1 MGILDYVMSE
11 DEMKQDAESFAN
23 GLPDRGYQIDGT
35 FQEANKDWI
44 DAIQNVEAD
53 AAKDAKIWANK
64 LPDMK

>member
-35 FQEANKDWI
+35 FQEAMKDWI

-53 AAKDAKIWANK
+53 AAKDAEIWANK

>member
-1 MGILDYVMSE
+1 MGILGYVMSE

-44 DAIQNVEAD
+44 DTIQNVEAD
-53 AAKDAKIWANK
+53 AAKDAEIWANK
-64 LPDMK
+64 LPDKK

>member
-1 MGILDYVMSE
+1 MGILDHIMSE
-11 DEMKQDAESFAN
+11 DEMKQDAESFAK

-53 AAKDAKIWANK
+53 AAKDAEIWANK
-64 LPDMK
+64 LPDKK

>member
-1 MGILDYVMSE
+1 MGILGYVMSE

-23 GLPDRGYQIDGT
+23 GLPDRCYQIDGT

-53 AAKDAKIWANK
+53 AAKDAEIWANK
-64 LPDMK
+64 LPDKK

>member
-1 MGILDYVMSE
+1 MGILDFTMSE

-23 GLPDRGYQIDGT
+23 GLPDRGYQMDRT
-35 FQEANKDWI
+35 FEGANTGWI

-53 AAKDAKIWANK
+53 AAKDAEIWANK

>member
-44 DAIQNVEAD
+44 DTIQNVEAD
-53 AAKDAKIWANK
+53 AAKDAEIWANK
-64 LPDMK
+64 LPDKK

>member
-23 GLPDRGYQIDGT
+23 GLSDRGYQIDGT

-53 AAKDAKIWANK
+53 AAKDAEIWANK

>member
-11 DEMKQDAESFAN
+11 DEMKKDAESFAN

-53 AAKDAKIWANK
+53 AAKDAEIWANK